1 MGDWVVSRA
10 AADAGSANWLAIE
23 MRRNRVRMTW
33 AKGVRAR
40 LDNLAVLRGMAHEML
55 SSRVPEDSLSEI
67 YVQLPR
73 PAGVGGGARSA
84 WWTRRFCSKRTAR
97 WRGAEAS

>member
-55 SSRVPEDSLSEI
+55 SRVPEDSLSEST
-67 YVQLPR
+67 PTTPTR
-73 PAGVGGGARSA
+73 RSGWGARSA